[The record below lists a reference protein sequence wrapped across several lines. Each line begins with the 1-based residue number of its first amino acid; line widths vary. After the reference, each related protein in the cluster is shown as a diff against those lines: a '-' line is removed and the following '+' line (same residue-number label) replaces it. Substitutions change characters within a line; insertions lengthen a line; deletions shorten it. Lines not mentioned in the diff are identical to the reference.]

1 MTSSSPLEWAHEL
14 GQRDRDSDPF
24 YALLGPPPGT
34 DLQRELAT
42 SPLSH
47 HEHRAANSHHEH
59 RAANI
64 DRRFPGT
71 CRERRLVR
79 VRSHRGCSRLVYHQP
94 WQHEQDLNFFLFAS
108 AQLPAR
114 EEPAH
119 PCAVSS
125 SRRNHSRAFAN
136 AAGLKLAIPVISLP
150 VTRLLMSY
158 VPS

>member
-1 MTSSSPLEWAHEL
+1 MGTRTRPSKIAEIWKMTSSSPLEWAHEL

-47 HEHRAANSHHEH
+47 HEHRAAN
-59 RAANI
+59 I

-79 VRSHRGCSRLVYHQP
+79 VGSHRGCSRLVYHQP
-94 WQHEQDLNFFLFAS
+94 WQHEQDLNFFYSLLHSCRHEKNRHIRVPF
-108 AQLPAR
+108 LR
-114 EEPAH
+114 
-119 PCAVSS
+119 AVEITGGLSLT
-125 SRRNHSRAFAN
+125 RRA
-136 AAGLKLAIPVISLP
+136 
-150 VTRLLMSY
+150 
-158 VPS
+158 

>member
-1 MTSSSPLEWAHEL
+1 MGTRTWPERPGFRSLLCAPGSSTRYRFTKGIRYKP
-14 GQRDRDSDPF
+14 
-24 YALLGPPPGT
+24 
-34 DLQRELAT
+34 T
-42 SPLSH
+42 SPHS
-47 HEHRAANSHHEH
+47 H

-64 DRRFPGT
+64 DRWFPGT

-79 VRSHRGCSRLVYHQP
+79 VGSHRGCSRLVYHQP

-119 PCAVSS
+119 PCAFSS
-125 SRRNHSRAFAN
+125 NRRNHRRALAN

-158 VPS
+158 VPSYE